1 MYLKNLFVKEIFNM
15 KSKKLLITTL
25 VALAVPFG
33 TLSGGF
39 VKADEPSKASED
51 AAGDAWEKAANEY
64 NKPTTQPG
72 VTPQNHPTD
81 TPTAA
86 EMKKAEDDYL
96 KAAEAEYK
104 KLTATSEK
112 GQPLVNTKPEFKL
125 PADGQ
130 TPKKQLN
137 SMNKDMKKTLPKTSA
152 VK

>member
-1 MYLKNLFVKEIFNM
+1 M
-15 KSKKLLITTL
+15 KSKKLLLTAL

-39 VKADEPSKASED
+39 VKAEGPNPAP
-51 AAGDAWEKAANEY
+51 A
-64 NKPTTQPG
+64 TQPG
-72 VTPQNHPTD
+72 VTPQDHPTD

-104 KLTATSEK
+104 KITATSEK

-137 SMNKDMKKTLPKTSA
+137 PMNKDMKKTLPKTSA